1 MNWGN
6 KLLFTFIVFAA
17 GMFYLVYRSMHT
29 NYELV
34 EKDYYKNELRYQQVI
49 DGTNRVNQLRSAVK
63 LEQTANGITLE
74 LPQEMKNK
82 IVSGDIWFYCAY
94 DEKRDKRFSL
104 QVNSEG
110 IQVFLSPAVLPG
122 NYIVKINWSN
132 EGENYFSEK
141 KLTVL

>member
-74 LPQEMKNK
+74 LPQEMKHK

>member
-49 DGTNRVNQLRSAVK
+49 DGTNRVNQLKSAVK

-74 LPQEMKNK
+74 LPQEMKHK